1 MAASTSGQNLLM
13 TWLLTANAATRPTAW
28 YLALHTGAS
37 GANGASNEIV
47 GNGYGRQSETFTVSA
62 NVGTA
67 VSNLTFGPNT
77 TTNWGT
83 VTDFSLWTAISS
95 GTCLWVGTFSASVA
109 FSVGDSATVAAS
121 GLTFTL
127 T

>member
-13 TWLLTANAATRPTAW
+13 TWLFTTGAATRPTVWA
-28 YLALHTGAS
+28 LALHTGAS
-37 GANGASNEIV
+37 GANGAGNEIV
-47 GNGYGRQSETFTVSA
+47 GNGYSRQSETFTVTN
-62 NVGTA
+62 NVATA
-67 VSNLTFGPNT
+67 VTNLTFGPNV

-83 VTDFSLWTAISS
+83 VTDFSLWTATSG
-95 GTCLWVGTFSASVA
+95 GTCLWVGTFGASVA

>member
-1 MAASTSGQNLLM
+1 MAMSTSGQNLVM
-13 TWLLTANAATRPTAW
+13 TWLLTTSAATRPTTWA
-28 YLALHTGAS
+28 LALHTGAS

-47 GNGYGRQSETFTVSA
+47 GNGYSRQSETFTVSG

-67 VSNLTFGPNT
+67 VTNLTFGPDVT
-77 TTNWGT
+77 TGWGS
-83 VTDFSLWTAISS
+83 VTDFSLWTATGG
-95 GTCLWVGTFSASVA
+95 GTCLWVGTFGASVTFA
-109 FSVGDSATVAAS
+109 VGDSATVAAS